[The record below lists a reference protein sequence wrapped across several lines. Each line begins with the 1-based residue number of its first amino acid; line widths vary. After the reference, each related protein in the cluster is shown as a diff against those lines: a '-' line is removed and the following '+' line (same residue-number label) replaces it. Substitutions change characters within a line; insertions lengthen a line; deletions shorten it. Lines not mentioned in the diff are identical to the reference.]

1 MSSKL
6 TITAIKPYAVR
17 VGIRN
22 QLLVKVETSGGVH
35 GWGESGLSGREKAV
49 VGAIEHYRE
58 FLIGRDA
65 YQIGRIWQELYR
77 SQYFEGGRVLQAA
90 ISAIDIALHD
100 IKGKALGVPVYELLG
115 GKQRDRIPTFAST
128 GDEAEGDAAIAR
140 AKELH
145 AQGWKAIR
153 FFPHGQSSRD
163 IFEPR
168 ESIGV
173 TAAMVN
179 KAREELGDE
188 VVLGIDYH
196 HRLSVAEAASF
207 CNKLGKGVLDFLE
220 EPIRDETPEAYE
232 SLRTMTDIPFAIGE
246 EFASKWQFV
255 PYIERGIH
263 QFNRIDVCNVGGLT
277 ESMKVAGWSEA
288 HYIDLMPH
296 NPLGP
301 ICTAAT
307 IHFGAAAANFSWQ
320 ETRAPEAALGFDN
333 SDFFPVQPRLDGT
346 HYPVSDA
353 PGLGIEVNEALIES
367 QSFKFWEAPHL
378 VRRDGS
384 VTNW

>member
-1 MSSKL
+1 MPQKL
-6 TITAIKPYAVR
+6 KITAIRPYPVWI
-17 VGIRN
+17 GTRN
-22 QLLVKVETSGGVH
+22 QLIVKVETDQGLF
-35 GWGESGLSGREKAV
+35 GWGESGLSGREMAV
-49 VGAIEHYRE
+49 SGALEHYSR
-58 FLIGRDA
+58 FVIGQDA
-65 YQIGRIWQELYR
+65 FNIGRIWQELYR

-115 GKQRDRIPTFAST
+115 GKQRDKVPTFAST
-128 GDEAEGDAAIAR
+128 GDEAEGDAAIER
-140 AKELH
+140 AKQLRAE
-145 AQGWKAIR
+145 GWQAIR
-153 FFPHGQSSRD
+153 FFPQGQNSKD
-163 IFEPR
+163 IFDPR

-173 TAAMVN
+173 TARMLN
-179 KAREELGDE
+179 KAREELGSD

-207 CNKLGKGVLDFLE
+207 CNKLDRGVLDFLE

-246 EFASKWQFV
+246 EFASKWQFL

-263 QFNRIDVCNVGGLT
+263 QFNRLDVCNVGGLS
-277 ESMKVAGWSEA
+277 ESMKVAAWSEA
-288 HYIDLMPH
+288 HYVDLMPH

-301 ICTAAT
+301 VCTAASV
-307 IHFGAAAANFSWQ
+307 HFGAAVPNFAWL
-320 ETRAPEAALGFDN
+320 ETRAPETKLGFDN
-333 SDFFPVQPRLDGT
+333 SEFFPVQPKLEGAF
-346 HYPVSDA
+346 YPVSDA
-353 PGLGIEVNEALIES
+353 PGLGIEVNEELVKK

-378 VRRDGS
+378 RRPDGS